1 MRLKHRILVEVTF
14 DKRVTAKTA
23 AAAVRIGLSRD
34 EMLGYGYNV
43 ISTNVK
49 EAERVIQA
57 EHRHRNRIREQTRS
71 SDDKRGDGQPRS

>member
-1 MRLKHRILVEVTF
+1 MRRKHRILVEVTF

-23 AAAVRIGLSRD
+23 ASAVRIGLSRD

-57 EHRHRNRIREQTRS
+57 ELRWRGNRLRESTCS
-71 SDDKRGDGQPRS
+71 SGDVG